1 MTHITRRT
9 FSAGF
14 GTAGLVAT
22 NLGLSASTASAQA
35 AYPAGL
41 TIKVVVPYPPGGAT
55 DIVGRMM
62 ADRLA
67 AKWKTTVIV
76 DNVPGAGANIG
87 MTRVAQAPADG
98 TSILIV
104 PPNIATNPFLFEK
117 MAFDAETAFS
127 FLNHVINQPNL
138 LCVRKD
144 LAVNS
149 VAELIAYCKANPGKL
164 NYASSGVGTTI
175 HLSAELFKAMA
186 GVDIT
191 HIPYKG
197 SPQAV
202 SDLLGGQV
210 DLMFDNL
217 PSIFPHARSGAVKP
231 LGITTATRSPTAPEF
246 VPIAETVPGYDV
258 ASWFGIGVRTGTPQP
273 IQDVIETSI
282 MEACKE
288 AVTKERF
295 GSLHAVTIGSD
306 KATFRAFVAA
316 ERARWGKLITEL
328 KIKPE

>member
-1 MTHITRRT
+1 MTHISRRT
-9 FSAGF
+9 FSAGLA
-14 GTAGLVAT
+14 TAGVGLAT
-22 NLGLSASTASAQA
+22 SARAQT

-67 AKWKTTVIV
+67 AKWKTTVLV

-87 MTRVAQAPADG
+87 MTRVATQSPADG

-104 PPNIATNPFLFEK
+104 PPNVTTNPFLYEK
-117 MAFDAETAFS
+117 MAFDAEKDIS
-127 FLNHVINQPNL
+127 FLNHVITQPNL

-186 GVDIT
+186 GVEIN

-217 PSIFPHARSGAVKP
+217 PSIFPHAKSGAVKP
-231 LGITTATRSPTAPEF
+231 LGITTATRSPTAPEY
-246 VPIAETVPGYDV
+246 VPIADTVPGYNV
-258 ASWFGIGVRTGTPQP
+258 ASWFGTGVRTGTPQP
-273 IQDVIETSI
+273 IQDFIETSI
-282 MEACKE
+282 MEACQD

-295 GSLHAVTIGSD
+295 GGLHAVTIGSD

-316 ERARWGKLITEL
+316 ERARWGKLITDL

>member
-9 FSAGF
+9 FSAG
-14 GTAGLVAT
+14 LAT
-22 NLGLSASTASAQA
+22 TGLGLSTSAGAQTA

-55 DIVGRMM
+55 DIVGRMI

-98 TSILIV
+98 LNILIV
-104 PPNIATNPFLFEK
+104 PPNITTNPFLYEK
-117 MAFDAETAFS
+117 MAFDAEKDIVPLS
-127 FLNHVINQPNL
+127 QVISQPNL

-144 LAVNS
+144 LPVNS

-186 GVDIT
+186 GVDMT

-210 DLMFDNL
+210 DLMFDNM
-217 PSIFPHARSGAVKP
+217 PSIIPHAKSGAVKP
-231 LGITTATRSPTAPEF
+231 LGITTATRSPTAPEYA
-246 VPIAETVPGYDV
+246 PIADIIPGYAV
-258 ASWFGIGVRTGTPQP
+258 SSWFGVGVRSGTPQP
-273 IQDVIETSI
+273 IQDLIETSVR
-282 MEACKE
+282 EACTE

-295 GSLHAVTIGSD
+295 GSLHAITIGSSKSD
-306 KATFRAFVAA
+306 FQAFVAS
-316 ERARWGKLITEL
+316 ERTKWGKLITDL
-328 KIKPE
+328 KIRAE

>member
-1 MTHITRRT
+1 MTNITRRT
-9 FSAGF
+9 FSAGLA
-14 GTAGLVAT
+14 TAS
-22 NLGLSASTASAQA
+22 LGLSARAVLAQ

-55 DIVGRMM
+55 DIVGRMI

-98 TSILIV
+98 LNILIV
-104 PPNIATNPFLFEK
+104 PPNITTNPFLYEK
-117 MAFDAETAFS
+117 MAFDAEKDIIPLS
-127 FLNHVINQPNL
+127 QVITQPNL

-175 HLSAELFKAMA
+175 HLSGELFKAMA

-210 DLMFDNL
+210 DLMFDNM
-217 PSIFPHARSGAVKP
+217 PSIIPHAKSGAVKP
-231 LGITTATRSPTAPEF
+231 LGITTATRSPTAPEYAP
-246 VPIAETVPGYDV
+246 VADTIPGYAV
-258 ASWFGIGVRTGTPQP
+258 SSWFGVGVRAGTPQP
-273 IQDVIETSI
+273 IQDLIETSV
-282 MEACKE
+282 MEACTE
-288 AVTKERF
+288 AVVKERF
-295 GSLHAVTIGSD
+295 GGLHAVTIGSN
-306 KATFRAFVAA
+306 KADFQKFVAS
-316 ERARWGKLITEL
+316 ERAKWGKLITDL
-328 KIKPE
+328 KIKAE